1 MKWLRPASKSPTFV
15 SSPDLPYVLKS
26 PSAYRSIEQTLA
38 TREIEAAIIPV
49 RDLVDAATSR
59 VVVELH
65 NIHHRTPLMSEI
77 DRTWEDWGYT
87 RAA

>member
-1 MKWLRPASKSPTFV
+1 M
-15 SSPDLPYVLKS
+15 
-26 PSAYRSIEQTLA
+26 
-38 TREIEAAIIPV
+38 EIEAAIIPV